1 MLTLNESEL
10 RDVTQRTRTD
20 AQRRVLDALGI
31 RYRIRPDGSLVVLR
45 ANVERELGGLA
56 GTMAARE
63 PQLRP

>member
-1 MLTLNESEL
+1 MLTLNENEI
-10 RDVTQRTRTD
+10 RDVTRRKRTD

-31 RYRIRPDGSLVVLR
+31 RYRTRPDGSLLVLR

-56 GTMAARE
+56 GTSAARE